1 MPRLESLAALLVAVA
16 AAMPLSGL
24 QLARSSVRGGW
35 SLQYATELTAIGP
48 RVTGS
53 PAYQRAAEW
62 SAGRFRAAGLT
73 RVTLEPFLID
83 RGWERESA
91 RARML
96 APQDRALHVAA
107 LGWTPSTPEG
117 GFEADIVAINSFSL
131 DVTAE
136 KRSLQGRIVLL
147 PDGDPPGDTE
157 TAARTRSTLSTALRA
172 AGVLAILSPDSDPDN
187 QLRARGFGFGTV
199 VSALP
204 AAQVGG
210 DDARMIRELAGRGP
224 VRIALELRN
233 RITPGAITVHN
244 VMAEILGR
252 DRPDEWVIVGAHL
265 DSWDF
270 GTGAQDNATG
280 VAMVLEAARAIAS
293 LPQPPRRSV
302 RFALWGGEEQGQI
315 GSTAYASSHASELDR
330 VVAALNTD
338 AGTGRVIGWTA
349 PGRADVIRAVR
360 PLTQDFLRE
369 LGAGTFDQ
377 SLRYAFQSDG
387 APFVLAG
394 IPTLDLNADDTTY
407 EEIHHKAADTIDR
420 VDAHSLAI
428 GAATVAATACVLADA
443 PGLVAPRLDRR
454 AVEQMRQR
462 RKGADYANRPNADT
476 SRLGSTVDRIDSRP
490 VAARQIGDGPAKSTT
505 VTVFVYPSTSQH
517 SRTPYSRYH

>member
-1 MPRLESLAALLVAVA
+1 MSRLESLAALLVAA

-24 QLARSSVRGGW
+24 QLARSSVREGW
-35 SLQYATELTAIGP
+35 SLHYATELTAIGP

-62 SAGRFRAAGLT
+62 SVGRFRAAGLT
-73 RVTLEPFLID
+73 RVTLEPFSID

-136 KRSLQGRIVLL
+136 KRSMQGRIVLL
-147 PDGDPPGDTE
+147 PDRDPPGDTD
-157 TAARTRSTLSTALRA
+157 TVARTRGALSAALRA
-172 AGVLAILSPDSDPDN
+172 AGALAILSPDSDPDN
-187 QLRARGFGFGTV
+187 QLSARGFGAGTV
-199 VSALP
+199 LGALP
-204 AAQVGG
+204 VAQVGG
-210 DDARMIRELAGRGP
+210 EDARMIRGLLARGP
-224 VRIALELRN
+224 VRMAIELRN
-233 RITPGAITVHN
+233 RITPGAATVNN
-244 VMAEILGR
+244 VIAEILGR
-252 DRPDEWVIVGAHL
+252 ERPDEWVIVGAHL

-315 GSTAYASSHASELDR
+315 GSTAYAAAHASELDR
-330 VVAALNTD
+330 VVATLNTD

-360 PLTQDFLRE
+360 PLTRDFLRE
-369 LGAGTFDQ
+369 LGAGTFDE

-394 IPTLDLNADDTTY
+394 IPTLDLNADDTKY
-407 EEIHHKAADTIDR
+407 EAIHHKAADTIDR
-420 VDAHSLAI
+420 VDAHNLAV
-428 GAATVAATACVLADA
+428 GAATVAATAFAIADA
-443 PGLVAPRLDRR
+443 PCRIAPRLDRH
-454 AVEQMRQR
+454 AVEQMPISGKSLYPQR
-462 RKGADYANRPNADT
+462 VEVVK
-476 SRLGSTVDRIDSRP
+476 
-490 VAARQIGDGPAKSTT
+490 K
-505 VTVFVYPSTSQH
+505 
-517 SRTPYSRYH
+517 